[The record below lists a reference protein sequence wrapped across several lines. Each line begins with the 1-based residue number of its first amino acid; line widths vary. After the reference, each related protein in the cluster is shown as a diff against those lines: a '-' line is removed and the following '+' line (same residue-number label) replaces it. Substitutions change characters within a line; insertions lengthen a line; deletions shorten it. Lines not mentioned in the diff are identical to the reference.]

1 MKMGTTT
8 MFLNCC
14 GSHSSTRERYSLR
27 IVFILLVEAD
37 PGRGL
42 NLRHRF
48 SLPGFENFGA
58 DLADRF
64 RRRNVPVDYIDHDGE
79 MLVHHDQVHPEH
91 SLEHFL
97 LQVPFRIG
105 AGRMKPE
112 LALG

>member
-14 GSHSSTRERYSLR
+14 GSHSSIWERYSLR

-42 NLRHRF
+42 NLLRRF
-48 SLPGFENFGA
+48 NLPRFENFGA

-64 RRRNVPVDYIDHDGE
+64 RRRNVPVDYIDHGGG
-79 MLVHHDQVHPEH
+79 MLGHPEQDQPQH
-91 SLEHFL
+91 AHEHL
-97 LQVPFRIG
+97 LPQV
-105 AGRMKPE
+105 
-112 LALG
+112 AL